1 MTPGLYITYAHDHA
15 KAASDATQT
24 ANSTVAI
31 NEHTLAAG
39 EFSNA
44 AKATSSVEALRT
56 LRLLEQHHQKLSELL
71 KFSADHPA
79 KHAITEKDAA
89 DAAEKDALQPDN
101 AEARS
106 DAGAGATS
114 KPSAAIPGLTHQR
127 RYPPSRELS
136 SSIASNLASARGIRA
151 SRYSRDQPLAP
162 TFSNTQAPGN
172 VDILARKDGSRSKM
186 QNMLDS
192 KTGKPKPSWVPP
204 TQSTAQSS
212 RPLSIDEAAEDEQ
225 AVVAAPADEGF
236 SRFYST
242 FGSIINRLSAPLA
255 FAGLPLIAEE
265 SDSSKTAAPEPPQR
279 RHRGKTVQAPNEEPD
294 LSKIY
299 SKATLRSMYRDGHAV
314 NDSFYVVPTS
324 GHTVSYANILNFEQK
339 EKRRAMAAS
348 LHGGDA
354 ETADDHEDEDFVD
367 ARESQMSLSPSTKRR
382 VGKSQTERDLL
393 NVIEELTTENASLKA
408 MLDKVTKRL
417 HIFEASAQ
425 HSRLALADSMRL
437 AQPGSPMSHSG
448 GAQGQMMDEALRKRN
463 QELEEDLAKA
473 SQQADVLEKDN
484 KRLRHNLDKYRDKW
498 EALKAGAKARRD
510 AAQSA
515 ENYALQKASRW
526 RGKHGSPYNTTRMKL
541 VFNAFA
547 PVLFPLAEHCDP
559 DDILNLRAVVLK
571 VVLKFAHCVAHDC
584 FEVTDTVKEL
594 WSLGV
599 FHWKDCYAIVLGSA
613 IAAPAP
619 FDMGRKRGRSKKKK
633 KGAQGGTKQRKH
645 RPFKGRQ
652 GLDDDRKVARADVP
666 SPTDSQVCEPSLR
679 GDRAELQIH
688 HDVDFFDP
696 SAINVHDEGIPDLA
710 MMDLSPD
717 AAVND
722 DTKPLFNK
730 ETITECTGIDIFKAA
745 CSRDA
750 RDGLPAP
757 LSSGSPDATCPY
769 RSLED
774 AYVHNPNAKLS
785 NLDGQTLGLAGEAV
799 KQVVLQATYGFL
811 QECIPVSEQ
820 QKVWDHIL
828 GRGGSSESEVG
839 SIAVPDGILDLK
851 NGTRPMPHLI
861 GNCIK
866 ILSQDFSVVDQKSL
880 KLAFNRGI
888 ALCDALNDDKRKM
901 ALECAVHSLNWLML
915 GLDCKTMEVYRHANQ
930 ELDRINANYRGIAS
944 EGTISVEGICHARS
958 LEERN
963 LLWSMKTSFEK
974 YKEPF
979 RVNFIESL
987 QRLVAAGA

>member
-1 MTPGLYITYAHDHA
+1 MNCGSASAASRNTMDSAPLIKAHDHA

-71 KFSADHPA
+71 KFSTDHPA

-89 DAAEKDALQPDN
+89 ESAEKDAIQTDN
-101 AEARS
+101 AEARP
-106 DAGAGATS
+106 DAGAGATP
-114 KPSAAIPGLTHQR
+114 KPSAAIPGLMHQR

-204 TQSTAQSS
+204 TAQSS
-212 RPLSIDEAAEDEQ
+212 RPPSIDEAAEDEI
-225 AVVAAPADEGF
+225 APVSAPADEGF

-255 FAGLPLIAEE
+255 FAGLPLISEE
-265 SDSSKTAAPEPPQR
+265 SASPGTAVPESSSQAR
-279 RHRGKTVQAPNEEPD
+279 NRGKTVQRLSEEPD

-348 LHGGDA
+348 LHSGEA
-354 ETADDHEDEDFVD
+354 ETVDDHEDEDFVD
-367 ARESQMSLSPSTKRR
+367 AKESQLSLSPSTKRR

-437 AQPGSPMSHSG
+437 AQPGSPLSHSG

-473 SQQADVLEKDN
+473 SQQFEMLEKDN

-515 ENYALQKASRW
+515 DN
-526 RGKHGSPYNTTRMKL
+526 
-541 VFNAFA
+541 
-547 PVLFPLAEHCDP
+547 
-559 DDILNLRAVVLK
+559 
-571 VVLKFAHCVAHDC
+571 
-584 FEVTDTVKEL
+584 
-594 WSLGV
+594 
-599 FHWKDCYAIVLGSA
+599 
-613 IAAPAP
+613 
-619 FDMGRKRGRSKKKK
+619 
-633 KGAQGGTKQRKH
+633 
-645 RPFKGRQ
+645 
-652 GLDDDRKVARADVP
+652 
-666 SPTDSQVCEPSLR
+666 
-679 GDRAELQIH
+679 
-688 HDVDFFDP
+688 
-696 SAINVHDEGIPDLA
+696 
-710 MMDLSPD
+710 
-717 AAVND
+717 
-722 DTKPLFNK
+722 
-730 ETITECTGIDIFKAA
+730 
-745 CSRDA
+745 
-750 RDGLPAP
+750 
-757 LSSGSPDATCPY
+757 
-769 RSLED
+769 
-774 AYVHNPNAKLS
+774 
-785 NLDGQTLGLAGEAV
+785 
-799 KQVVLQATYGFL
+799 
-811 QECIPVSEQ
+811 
-820 QKVWDHIL
+820 
-828 GRGGSSESEVG
+828 
-839 SIAVPDGILDLK
+839 
-851 NGTRPMPHLI
+851 
-861 GNCIK
+861 
-866 ILSQDFSVVDQKSL
+866 
-880 KLAFNRGI
+880 
-888 ALCDALNDDKRKM
+888 
-901 ALECAVHSLNWLML
+901 
-915 GLDCKTMEVYRHANQ
+915 
-930 ELDRINANYRGIAS
+930 
-944 EGTISVEGICHARS
+944 
-958 LEERN
+958 
-963 LLWSMKTSFEK
+963 
-974 YKEPF
+974 
-979 RVNFIESL
+979 
-987 QRLVAAGA
+987 